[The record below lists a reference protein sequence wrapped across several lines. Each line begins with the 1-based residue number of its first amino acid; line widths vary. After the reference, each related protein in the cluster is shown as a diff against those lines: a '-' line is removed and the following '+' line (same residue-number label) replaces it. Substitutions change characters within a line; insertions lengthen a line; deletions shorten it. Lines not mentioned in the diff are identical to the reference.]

1 MNLTTVPRSPN
12 RQANAGRTREAGHS
26 TGSRVVARATGLQA
40 TRIVVTVTSAVIA
53 VCAFAFSFGNIWH
66 LALAWG
72 VPAPIAP
79 LVAPMLDVSVVGL
92 MIAVRQLS
100 LHGVPGRA
108 LAGARLLMLTCAVT
122 TWGLNIAQAIL
133 DGRWGAVVIDSVA
146 PALLLG
152 WAEVGP
158 SLLRLTT
165 APAASP
171 DSGDAQGSAATE
183 RVTPGVATDGDL
195 GPVTASGRHSP
206 PPSWAATTTSLDGID
221 GVATAVTP
229 LRWRTPGIA
238 DAGSPGTAWEQSDGK
253 GDLPHVA

>member
-1 MNLTTVPRSPN
+1 MNFTALPTPAASSMVLASRP
-12 RQANAGRTREAGHS
+12 AAVAG
-26 TGSRVVARATGLQA
+26 VRAT
-40 TRIVVTVTSAVIA
+40 RVVVTVTSAVIA

-122 TWGLNIAQAIL
+122 TWGLNIAQAVL
-133 DGRWGAVVIDSVA
+133 DHRWGGVVIDSVA

-158 SLLRLTT
+158 TLLRLTT
-165 APAASP
+165 TPAASP
-171 DSGDAQGSAATE
+171 ASGEGHVAAVNEAAT
-183 RVTPGVATDGDL
+183 PAASSDGAT
-195 GPVTASGRHSP
+195 GPAIAASGHTLP
-206 PPSWAATTTSLDGID
+206 PGWAATTMSPDEID
-221 GVATAVTP
+221 GLPTAATP
-229 LRWRTPGIA
+229 LRWRTPGNA
-238 DAGSPGTAWEQSDGK
+238 TESSGTSWGSSDGE

>member
-1 MNLTTVPRSPN
+1 MNAITHHRPARPAADPTTGTP
-12 RQANAGRTREAGHS
+12 
-26 TGSRVVARATGLQA
+26 TGPGGIRATRA
-40 TRIVVTVTSAVIA
+40 VVTLTSAVIA
-53 VCAFAFSFGNIWH
+53 VCAFTFSFGNIWH

-72 VPAPIAP
+72 VPAPISP

-108 LAGARLLMLTCAVT
+108 LVGARLLMLTCAVT

-133 DGRWGAVVIDSVA
+133 DHRWGGVAIDSVA

-158 SLLRLTT
+158 TLLRLTT
-165 APAASP
+165 TPAASP
-171 DSGDAQGSAATE
+171 VSGESHVAAVNEAAT
-183 RVTPGVATDGDL
+183 PVASSDGAT
-195 GPVTASGRHSP
+195 GPAIASGGPTP
-206 PPSWAATTTSLDGID
+206 PPGWAATVMSPDEID
-221 GVATAVTP
+221 GLATAVTP
-229 LRWRTPGIA
+229 LRWRTPGNA
-238 DAGSPGTAWEQSDGK
+238 AELSGTAWEPSDRE

>member
-1 MNLTTVPRSPN
+1 MNPATDLLSPS
-12 RQANAGRTREAGHS
+12 RQAAVAGAREAGS
-26 TGSRVVARATGLQA
+26 TPGVAVTSRATELRA
-40 TRIVVTVTSAVIA
+40 TRVVVTVTSAVIA

-100 LHGVPGRA
+100 LRGVPGRA

-122 TWGLNIAQAIL
+122 TWGLNVAQAIL
-133 DGRWGAVVIDSVA
+133 DRRWGGVVIDSVA

-158 SLLRLTT
+158 TLLRLTT
-165 APAASP
+165 APAATP
-171 DSGDAQGSAATE
+171 DSGGTHGPAVTEAATP
-183 RVTPGVATDGDL
+183 RVASDRAR
-195 GPVTASGRHSP
+195 GPAMASGGHTP
-206 PPSWAATTTSLDGID
+206 THGQAATTTSPDAVD
-221 GVATAVTP
+221 GVATAATP
-229 LRWRTPGIA
+229 PRWRTPGSA
-238 DAGSPGTAWEQSDGK
+238 DAGSPGTAWEPSDGK